1 MQNHI
6 IITLNYDLYKERKA
20 QLEAEGKK
28 AEQNIGGKI
37 QAFQKKIE
45 AFQRKVMETQQKA
58 QDIAPVELKK
68 LESAFAQEQQKLA
81 AEEAS
86 LAKQK
91 DEAGLALEKKL
102 GGFVGGVEGQHRGQ
116 GQ

>member
-1 MQNHI
+1 
-6 IITLNYDLYKERKA
+6 
-20 QLEAEGKK
+20 
-28 AEQNIGGKI
+28 
-37 QAFQKKIE
+37 
-45 AFQRKVMETQQKA
+45 METQQRA

-91 DEAGLALEKKL
+91 DEADLLRKEIRDLQKDLKTKVDDY
-102 GGFVGGVEGQHRGQ
+102 FERIR
-116 GQ
+116 

>member
-1 MQNHI
+1 MI
-6 IITLNYDLYKERKA
+6 CTRRESSIGSRRERK
-20 QLEAEGKK
+20 
-28 AEQNIGGKI
+28 QNKI
-37 QAFQKKIE
+37 LGEKSKLIPKKIE

-91 DEAGLALEKKL
+91 DEAGLALE
-102 GGFVGGVEGQHRGQ
+102 RN
-116 GQ
+116 